1 MMAALH
7 LHVHCLAYELRRP
20 PSHPRRMRAYAMLYS
35 STRCQVKRTSVY
47 KLRGKPLTVQPR
59 MAIVSQALRDLQSY
73 GSETSDGDALR
84 ASLLSSFPTTPELN
98 HDGNIDVNAEHLS
111 PPDDIFVEV
120 EEGEVLE
127 CCGDSAT
134 TLYGEPV
141 GDATL
146 PSPALTQMALEEEDV
161 EAQLA
166 STERSLSLLPGGGEP
181 PRKLAIALVAPAP
194 SGGEHA
200 EGDRPYFS
208 TSHITTIHSSV
219 VLEVLS
225 LSEMAKAVGDSTT
238 LWLWFECPFHTGV
251 ERRGAALAEAIHRV
265 LEEIRHIVKV
275 IRAARHDSVPLRSLH
290 LRLPLPG
297 APIGSLVQRSREVL
311 RDCFPRLERLFLNEV
326 QCDRCGGVPDMV
338 SDDDDKTL
346 VHSSMLQQLFI
357 SKKSMFSSRKTF
369 LDSTP
374 EADRRE
380 WNGTATLACAGRH
393 IRGCDHAGCTEIGYL
408 DRASEGEHIAT
419 LLRATFGSHVDY
431 LVVLD
436 ERCHRLEFIAPAD
449 VSCAPTATESPED
462 AHVPSFQDI
471 YNSVKKTLAA
481 SGFDV
486 DPSEIPWAA
495 LSERLVEEPAMPHE
509 QGEEHS
515 SVRMEN
521 VQQDNLT
528 GARSTSVKSED
539 HEDKEMAL
547 GDVDDEEAAPI
558 SDASKSP
565 LQEHSTQLGAAD
577 KAAKEEPGNRQRIW
591 DRAMDSLRVQD
602 PRDREQAATPARE
615 PCSGAT
621 SGRGAHHRKSARDQL
636 DRKYGRHHRPVQR
649 GFGGPQGGAP
659 LPRVRLPG
667 NAGPLLERVYF
678 YLTDNRRMC
687 NPFPE
692 KPVHLAWIWG
702 GRIYDVQP
710 RDVRIPP
717 CRARQRS
724 RQRISIQFDRNLK
737 ARFKGPIISYCSLS
751 ATMMEVLETITKEV
765 QNRASEADLSD
776 WDRERLVIEK
786 LQWLKDRKK
795 EPPTIVARIS
805 QLLDGEGE
813 DVL

>member
-1 MMAALH
+1 MA
-7 LHVHCLAYELRRP
+7 
-20 PSHPRRMRAYAMLYS
+20 
-35 STRCQVKRTSVY
+35 
-47 KLRGKPLTVQPR
+47 TVTP
-59 MAIVSQALRDLQSY
+59 SQALRNLQSN
-73 GSETSDGDALR
+73 GSETSYYDASSVVAR
-84 ASLLSSFPTTPELN
+84 SLTPLSSIAPIPELN
-98 HDGNIDVNAEHLS
+98 HVDHVDVNAGHLP
-111 PPDDIFVEV
+111 PPDDTCGEV
-120 EEGEVLE
+120 EEGEIIE
-127 CCGDSAT
+127 YCGDSAM

-181 PRKLAIALVAPAP
+181 PRKLAIALVDAAP

-219 VLEVLS
+219 MLEVLS

-265 LEEIRHIVKV
+265 LKEIRHIVKV

-297 APIGSLVQRSREVL
+297 APIGSLVQRSRELL

-338 SDDDDKTL
+338 SDDDDKTP
-346 VHSSMLQQLFI
+346 VHSSTLRQLVI
-357 SKKSMFSSRKTF
+357 SKKSMLSSRETF
-369 LDSTP
+369 LYSTP
-374 EADRRE
+374 QADRRK
-380 WNGTATLACAGRH
+380 WNGTATLECAGSH
-393 IRGCDHAGCTEIGYL
+393 IGCDYAGCTKVGYR

-431 LVVLD
+431 RVVLD

-449 VSCAPTATESPED
+449 NSGVTTATESPEH

-515 SVRMEN
+515 SVQMEN

-539 HEDKEMAL
+539 HEDREMAL
-547 GDVDDEEAAPI
+547 GDVDDEEAAPV
-558 SDASKSP
+558 SDASRSP
-565 LQEHSTQLGAAD
+565 LHEHSTQLGAAD

-591 DRAMDSLRVQD
+591 DRAMDYLRVQD
-602 PRDREQAATPARE
+602 SRDREQAATPARE
-615 PCSGAT
+615 PCGGAT

-636 DRKYGRHHRPVQR
+636 VRKYGRHHRPVQR
-649 GFGGPQGGAP
+649 AFGGPQDGPP

-678 YLTDNRRMC
+678 YLTDNKRLC
-687 NPFPE
+687 NPFPAH
-692 KPVHLAWIWG
+692 PVHLAWIWG
-702 GRIYDVQP
+702 GQVYDVQP
-710 RDVRIPP
+710 RDMPTPP
-717 CRARQRS
+717 CRADERS
-724 RQRISIQFDRNLK
+724 CLWISIQFNSGLK
-737 ARFKGPIISYCSLS
+737 ARFRGGILTYCSLS
-751 ATMMEVLETITKEV
+751 ATMMQVLVVIAEQVKK
-765 QNRASEADLSD
+765 RASKWDLD
-776 WDRERLVIEK
+776 VEGLVIEK
-786 LQWLKDRKK
+786 LHWKLRDREN

-805 QLLDGEGE
+805 RRTCCML
-813 DVL
+813 